1 MTTLDVNPSAD
12 MPRDAAALKQD
23 MAKLFRAKK
32 LMAFAA
38 PLIVLAYMVYV
49 FFAFDV
55 AGLYDRA
62 SLDNARTLV
71 SDSYSYKTHVTL
83 DNRYASVS
91 VAIEGERKGSY
102 PEGEAPEWVSLG
114 ETPADTTVIDLENG
128 HIVRFGPQTVEYDIP
143 GYGTVRATPSRS
155 AGVQVEL
162 PAGDVPD
169 WISASKN
176 RLAIKTEAG
185 RLTVTRNRAEVFR
198 YFMGWELFF
207 FTLDSPYHGLGPVA
221 LLEKAF
227 RGEAGAILNDFWTNK
242 MWRHQ
247 DVAWAI
253 GETLLMAFLGTIGA
267 GIVALPLAFL
277 ATRNFMPIRTLRFAT
292 RRLFDFVRGVDSLI
306 WTVVL
311 ARAFGPGPL
320 TGALAIL
327 VTDTGTFGK
336 IFSEALEN
344 VDEKQIE
351 GVASTGAKPIQRYR
365 FGVIPQVTPV
375 LLSQLLYFLESNTRS
390 ATIIGAITGGGI
402 GLLLTQAIITQKD
415 WEEVAYY
422 IVLIIVMVMLMDWF
436 SGMLRRRLIQGDP
449 GTPRRGKAKKAG
461 KMNMPFVLP

>member
-1 MTTLDVNPSAD
+1 MTTFDTSVPPTLRKLD
-12 MPRDAAALKQD
+12 MER
-23 MAKLFRAKK
+23 LFLRKR
-32 LMAFAA
+32 LVSLAF
-38 PLIVLAYMVYV
+38 PLIILAYLVYV

-55 AGLYDRA
+55 PGLAER
-62 SLDNARTLV
+62 LNPQNARTLV
-71 SDSYSYKTHVTL
+71 ADSYSYKTHVTR
-83 DNRYASVS
+83 DNRSGEVS
-91 VAIEGERKGSY
+91 VAIEGERKGAY
-102 PEGEAPEWVSLG
+102 PQGEAPEWVRLATASS
-114 ETPADTTVIDLENG
+114 DVTTIDLEDG
-128 HIVRFGPQTVEYDIP
+128 YTVRFGSETVEFDIP
-143 GYGTVRATPSRS
+143 GYGTIRATPSRS
-155 AGVQVEL
+155 AGVQAEF
-162 PAGDVPD
+162 PAGDLPD
-169 WISASKN
+169 WINASKN
-176 RLAIKTEAG
+176 RLAITTEAG

-198 YFMGWELFF
+198 YFAGWELFF
-207 FTLDSPYHGLGPVA
+207 FTLDSPYHGVGLGKLMTLA
-221 LLEKAF
+221 AT
-227 RGEAGAILNDFWTNK
+227 GEAGAIFHDFWTNK

-253 GETLLMAFLGTIGA
+253 FETLLMAFLGTMGA
-267 GIVALPLAFL
+267 GMIALPLAFA
-277 ATRNFMPIRTLRFAT
+277 ATRNFMPLRSIRFAT

-344 VDEKQIE
+344 VDQKQIE
-351 GVASTGAKPIQRYR
+351 GVASTGAKPAQRYR
-365 FGVIPQVTPV
+365 FGVIPQITPI

-422 IVLIIVMVMLMDWF
+422 IVLIILMVMLMDWL
-436 SGMLRRRLIQGDP
+436 SGWLRSRLIKGEQGRK
-449 GTPRRGKAKKAG
+449 GRKTKSGKALL
-461 KMNMPFVLP
+461 LP